1 MALRESLLLR
11 AIGQKAEMAY
21 AHQAAGKDVEP
32 EATDERILGGPEFVY
47 RAAR

>member
-1 MALRESLLLR
+1 MVR
-11 AIGQKAEMAY
+11 AR
-21 AHQAAGKDVEP
+21 HRPQAQQRIPTPFFLPFMEQ